1 MLRLFWGEGCWC
13 FSLFLIPPFFKGRLG
28 GICDIGIFYHIWL
41 IFLKNP
47 PPCAIHGLIFLN
59 PPPCA
64 IHGSPFSKGEASTSI
79 FGSLFQREA
88 AVYALTHDPTH
99 ITF

>member
-1 MLRLFWGEGCWC
+1 MNWAMPRLFWGEGCLY

-28 GICDIGIFYHIWL
+28 GICDIGSFYHIWL
-41 IFLKNP
+41 IFLK
-47 PPCAIHGLIFLN
+47 N